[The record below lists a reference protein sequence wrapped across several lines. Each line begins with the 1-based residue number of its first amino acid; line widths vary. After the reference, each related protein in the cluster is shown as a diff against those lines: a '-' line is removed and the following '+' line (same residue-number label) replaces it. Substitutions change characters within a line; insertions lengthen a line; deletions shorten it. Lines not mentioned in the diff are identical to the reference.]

1 MSDPEGQ
8 GVHHDGD
15 VPAEADE
22 ERRPLEERPDA
33 DDDDI
38 ETGDGQSPA

>member
-1 MSDPEGQ
+1 MSDAEGQ

-15 VPAEADE
+15 VPAEADD

-33 DDDDI
+33 DDDTDS
-38 ETGDGQSPA
+38 GDGQPPR